1 LNSLGALK
9 PEAMEL
15 RTPRQPSSC
24 ITGITTPQRC
34 SPPCTPTKPL
44 WIQRCEDACAQCQ
57 YPCSFALD
65 QSSKREDRLA
75 LASADR
81 GRFFVAVFDGHRGAE
96 LGAMAAPEALLEVL
110 RRCQEMA
117 RQDRLQGGSTA
128 VLLATDSQQLCCCS
142 VGDSRAVA
150 RVARVAAVPGGTLCL
165 TREHSCQV
173 PEEVERIAAA
183 AGCISFGRVGG
194 VLPMTRGLGNF
205 DLEAAGFACIPDVM
219 TLPLMEV
226 SYVVVASDGLWD
238 VISDEECCALV
249 SGGCTAEGLVREA
262 RQRGSSDDV
271 AVVVTH
277 FPPLGAAGA

>member
-1 LNSLGALK
+1 
-9 PEAMEL
+9 MEL
-15 RTPRQPSSC
+15 RTPRQPPSGC
-24 ITGITTPQRC
+24 ITTPQRR

-44 WIQRCEDACAQCQ
+44 WLQRCEDACVQCQ

-75 LASADR
+75 LASFGAA
-81 GRFFVAVFDGHRGAE
+81 FFVAVFDGHRGAE
-96 LGAMAAPEALLEVL
+96 VAALAAQAAPQCWRQRRHAAPEALVEVL
-110 RRCQEMA
+110 RKCQDMA
-117 RQDRLQGGSTA
+117 RQERLQGGSTA
-128 VLLATDSQQLCCCS
+128 VLMATDGQQLCCCS

-150 RVARVAAVPGGTLCL
+150 RVAAAPSGTLRL
-165 TREHSCQV
+165 TREHSCRV

-183 AGCISFGRVGG
+183 GGCISFGRVGG

-226 SYVVVASDGLWD
+226 SFVVVASDGLWD

-249 SGGCTAEGLVREA
+249 SRGCTADGLVREA
-262 RQRGSSDDV
+262 RQRGSGDDV

-277 FPPLGAAGA
+277 FPPLSAAGA